1 MRVGRYEGRTVRAC
15 GNVAACSGGEPGVL
29 RVVREVFSH
38 VSIAFPKPETPAL
51 LVMHVRFSFPLALL
65 PSYLLLLLMLSACER
80 PFVDV
85 RRPAVEVVS
94 PDLRVVLD
102 TPRLPI
108 EVTAQSFRDVRQVEI
123 NGEPMTGAEAVW
135 RDTLLLRRGLNTL
148 VITAYDTENVAGTD
162 TVYAV
167 YLPLRLGPEAPA
179 LPAPRGG
186 HTATRLVDGSL
197 LVAGGTAGLGRLAEA
212 DAYRLP
218 VDGDVFEWLPARLRT
233 PRTGHTATLL
243 PDGRVLIVGGA
254 RTEPFDALNALV
266 ETAELFDPETG
277 RFLPVPVGGA
287 PIRRAFH
294 TASVVTTDAGLEVH
308 LFGGQGDIRY
318 GSSPRLGLRD
328 DLRPFFFRNDSLIA
342 VQGFPIGYSV
352 GAGAG
357 PVSGHTQTLLVSG
370 NEARYF
376 VGGSDFQENSAGD
389 LFSEDVTFLLDYA
402 RFGLS
407 GFEAPGPPF
416 TAPRTRH
423 AAARIEPGA
432 VAFFGGNQGEP
443 RRLAQQ
449 ADVYIQQAHQ
459 MFSLNRAALLTKRF
473 GHTAT
478 NWSSERILLLG
489 GFDAAGNGLRTG
501 EYVTFA
507 TD

>member
-1 MRVGRYEGRTVRAC
+1 MAW
-15 GNVAACSGGEPGVL
+15 
-29 RVVREVFSH
+29 
-38 VSIAFPKPETPAL
+38 SILSALTLL
-51 LVMHVRFSFPLALL
+51 LVLG
-65 PSYLLLLLMLSACER
+65 ACER

-85 RRPAVEVVS
+85 RRPVVEVAS

-108 EVTAQSFRDVRQVEI
+108 EVAAQSFRDVRQVEI
-123 NGEPMTGAEAVW
+123 NGEMMTDTGDAW
-135 RDTLLLRRGLNTL
+135 RDTLVLRRGLNTL
-148 VITAYDTENVAGTD
+148 VITAYDAENVAGTD
-162 TVYAV
+162 TAYAV
-167 YLPLRLGPEAPA
+167 YLPTRVLSEAPA

-186 HTATRLVDGSL
+186 HTATRLADGSL
-197 LVAGGTAGLGRLAEA
+197 LVIGGSPALGRLAEA

-218 VDGDVFEWLPARLRT
+218 AGEETVEWLPARLGT
-233 PRTGHTATLL
+233 PRTGHTASLL
-243 PDGRVLIVGGA
+243 PDGRVLILGGA
-254 RTEPFDALNALV
+254 RTEPFDDLRALV
-266 ETAELFDPETG
+266 ETVELFDPGTG
-277 RFLPVPVGGA
+277 RFKSVPVSGP

-294 TASVVTTDAGLEVH
+294 TAAVVTTDQGLEVH
-308 LFGGQGDIRY
+308 LFGGRGDVRY

-342 VQGFPIGYSV
+342 VQAFPIGYSV

-357 PVSGHTQTLLVSG
+357 RISGHTQTPLEPG
-370 NEARYF
+370 NEERYF
-376 VGGSDFQENSAGD
+376 VGGSDFQENNNGD
-389 LFSEDVTFLLDYA
+389 IIFDNITFLLDYT
-402 RFGLS
+402 RFGLN
-407 GFEAPGPPF
+407 GFEAPAPPF
-416 TAPRTRH
+416 IAPRTRH
-423 AAARIEPGA
+423 AAARIESGM

-443 RRLAQQ
+443 GRLVQQPELYLQQ
-449 ADVYIQQAHQ
+449 ARQ
-459 MFSLNRAALLTKRF
+459 MFSLNRATPLEKRF